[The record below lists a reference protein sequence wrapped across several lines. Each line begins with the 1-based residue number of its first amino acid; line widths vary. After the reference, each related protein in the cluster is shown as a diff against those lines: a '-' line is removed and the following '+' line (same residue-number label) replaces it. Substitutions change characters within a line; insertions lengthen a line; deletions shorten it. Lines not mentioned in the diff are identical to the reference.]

1 MAEGDIPANIW
12 APGVQHAAKGSANPA
27 ARHAQ
32 KRGKRSTDE
41 SGPDVAS
48 VPAGAVNTVL
58 IGDDSGCAPM
68 AWSNLKSV
76 GKRIGLNCFWIPDP
90 GKMYELTSYARIDVI
105 LYDVSPDTL
114 RLERIGEL
122 RDAGRGAALIVLT
135 EDDHPQMV
143 RLLAALGVEDHL
155 AKRNIRPATLER
167 VIGHVIERRRFQS
180 QIDASLRR
188 EQLRGKVL
196 ARIAESAPL
205 PAVLGELSEGL
216 RDEVSCADFG
226 FAIDA
231 GQASGGL
238 LLWPSPDCISAQLA
252 NRALAFAREHPQA
265 SSPAAEGASYV
276 EPIINGDRL
285 VGLLAMLPRP
295 GMAVGE
301 SLLAHARLAAELAAL
316 AVDRLQTADSLR
328 KSQEELRLLSAQLLN
343 IQEAERQR
351 IAGDLHDVIG
361 QSLSVVKVSIEEAQA
376 QFVRDGA
383 EDAAAAL
390 SRLVPWV
397 KQALAEVRRISMDL
411 RPAIIDD
418 LGLLPTLSWF
428 FREFGASCRNI
439 VVEPRISITESDVP
453 PELKIAI
460 FRILQEAVSNI
471 IKHAEAKRIQVVLLR
486 THSIIQLAVIDDGK
500 GFDADAPGD
509 TRDWKSGLGLASM
522 RERARVSG
530 GSYVLESTP
539 GTGTQVFVSWYRP
552 E

>member
-1 MAEGDIPANIW
+1 MVEGDTPADIRP
-12 APGVQHAAKGSANPA
+12 PGSRQPSRGSANPA
-27 ARHAQ
+27 ARHAH
-32 KRGKRSTDE
+32 KRGKRSTD
-41 SGPDVAS
+41 VAS
-48 VPAGAVNTVL
+48 APAGSVNTVL
-58 IGDDSGCAPM
+58 IGDNSGCARM
-68 AWSNLKSV
+68 AWGNLKSI

-90 GKMYELTSYARIDVI
+90 GKVHELTSYSRIDVVI
-105 LYDVSPDTL
+105 YDASPAPL
-114 RLERIGEL
+114 QPEHIGEL
-122 RDAGRGAALIVLT
+122 REAGRGAALIVLT
-135 EDDHPQMV
+135 EDDHPDTV
-143 RLLAALGVEDHL
+143 RQLAALGIEDHL
-155 AKRNIRPATLER
+155 AKRNIRAATLER

-188 EQLRGKVL
+188 EQLRGRVL

-205 PAVLGELSEGL
+205 PEVLGEISEGL
-216 RDEVSCADFG
+216 RQEVSCADFG
-226 FAIDA
+226 FAINA

-238 LLWPSPDCISAQLA
+238 LLWPDRNCISAQLA
-252 NRALAFAREHPQA
+252 SRALAFAREHPLVGG
-265 SSPAAEGASYV
+265 PAAEGAGYI

-285 VGLLAMLPRP
+285 VGHLAMLPRP
-295 GMAVGE
+295 GMAVGD

-328 KSQEELRLLSAQLLN
+328 QSQEELRLLSAQLLN

-376 QFVRDGA
+376 QFERDGA
-383 EDAAAAL
+383 GDAAAAL

-439 VVEPRISITESDVP
+439 VIEPRISITESDVP
-453 PELKIAI
+453 PELKIGI

-471 IKHAEAKRIQVVLLR
+471 IKHADAKHIRVVLQR
-486 THSIIQLAVIDDGK
+486 TDSIVQLAVIDDGK
-500 GFDADAPGD
+500 GFDADAPA
-509 TRDWKSGLGLASM
+509 TSRDWKSGLGLASM

-530 GSYVLESTP
+530 GNYIIESTP
-539 GTGTQVFVSWYRP
+539 GAGTRVFVSWYRP
-552 E
+552 G